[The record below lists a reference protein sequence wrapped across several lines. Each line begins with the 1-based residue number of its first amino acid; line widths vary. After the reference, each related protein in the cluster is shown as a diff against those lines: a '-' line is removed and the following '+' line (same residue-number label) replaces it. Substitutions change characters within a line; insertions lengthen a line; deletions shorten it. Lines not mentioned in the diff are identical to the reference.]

1 MSFATAARS
10 PQSEA
15 NMGRLISLAVAA
27 FCLGTSAYAQAAPVT
42 VAEANAVF
50 AKIEDAVRDVLKMKK
65 AEKWPIGQNRPITR
79 AEVVEKMDRVFQSVK
94 PKFQF
99 TPRPFRTELGV
110 IKRFNLD
117 SETQGQMERLVRW
130 GFLAPVGPLVVGPG
144 DSLSIGV
151 FGDAVGYFLSQLA
164 AMTYFADPDWVPQ
177 LQPVDRDRG

>member
-1 MSFATAARS
+1 
-10 PQSEA
+10 
-15 NMGRLISLAVAA
+15 MGRLVSLAVAA
-27 FCLGTSAYAQAAPVT
+27 VCLVTSAYAQKEPVT

-50 AKIEDAVRDVLKMKK
+50 AKIDDAVRDVLKMKK
-65 AEKWPIGQNRPITR
+65 AEKGPAGENRPITR
-79 AEVVEKMDRVFQSVK
+79 AEVVARMEQIFRSVR

-110 IKRFNLD
+110 IKRFNAD
-117 SETQGQMERLVRW
+117 PKTQEEMEKLVRW

-144 DSLSIGV
+144 DSLSIPV

-177 LQPVDRDRG
+177 LQPMGGNGR